1 MWTCWKAL
9 LLTLSDVM
17 INCNCF
23 NDWDYSLLVLNEV
36 FEPYLTLWIDCY
48 LSIRNHMIKSIY
60 VAVIRMILMPSCP
73 YFIFIDASTSK
84 HEDIF
89 IVIGFS
95 LEDKRGLSLG
105 ELIRPFC
112 LMLLYRYLSHYGL
125 LFHFISQYLWLFSL
139 ILQGLHKEGECRQL
153 EFWAGK
159 GANIRDLF
167 CTTPKVLKLHGIPYN
182 K

>member
-1 MWTCWKAL
+1 MTEVIICW
-9 LLTLSDVM
+9 
-17 INCNCF
+17 
-23 NDWDYSLLVLNEV
+23 Y
-36 FEPYLTLWIDCY
+36 
-48 LSIRNHMIKSIY
+48 SIRFLIHTFALWKDHHLNISNHMTKSIY
-60 VAVIRMILMPSCP
+60 VAVMRIIIMPSCP

-112 LMLLYRYLSHYGL
+112 IMLLYRYLLHYGL
-125 LFHFISQYLWLFSL
+125 LLHVMSQYLCLFSL
-139 ILQGLHKEGECRQL
+139 ILQGLHEEEEWRQL

-167 CTTPKVLKLHGIPYN
+167 CTTPKVLKLHGSCFW

>member
-1 MWTCWKAL
+1 
-9 LLTLSDVM
+9 
-17 INCNCF
+17 
-23 NDWDYSLLVLNEV
+23 
-36 FEPYLTLWIDCY
+36 
-48 LSIRNHMIKSIY
+48 
-60 VAVIRMILMPSCP
+60 MPSCL

-89 IVIGFS
+89 IIIGFS

-112 LMLLYRYLSHYGL
+112 IMLLYRYLLHYGL
-125 LFHFISQYLWLFSL
+125 LFHFMSQYLWLFSL

-167 CTTPKVLKLHGIPYN
+167 CTTPKVLKLHGTPYN

>member
-1 MWTCWKAL
+1 MTEIIVCW
-9 LLTLSDVM
+9 SPIRFM
-17 INCNCF
+17 IYTF
-23 NDWDYSLLVLNEV
+23 A
-36 FEPYLTLWIDCY
+36 LWIDHH
-48 LSIRNHMIKSIY
+48 LNISNHMTKSIY
-60 VAVIRMILMPSCP
+60 VASMRIIMMPSCP

-89 IVIGFS
+89 LNFGFS

-112 LMLLYRYLSHYGL
+112 IMLLYRYLLHYWL
-125 LFHFISQYLWLFSL
+125 LFHSMSQYLCLFSL

-153 EFWAGK
+153 GFWAGK

-167 CTTPKVLKLHGIPYN
+167 CTAPKVLKLHRRCFPNI
-182 K
+182 

>member
-1 MWTCWKAL
+1 MFKFC
-9 LLTLSDVM
+9 
-17 INCNCF
+17 C
-23 NDWDYSLLVLNEV
+23 
-36 FEPYLTLWIDCY
+36 CY
-48 LSIRNHMIKSIY
+48 NNQH
-60 VAVIRMILMPSCP
+60 
-73 YFIFIDASTSK
+73 DASMSVFCFYRHLSLK
-84 HEDIF
+84 ACGHVF
-89 IVIGFS
+89 QFRFS

-112 LMLLYRYLSHYGL
+112 IILLYRYLLHYGL
-125 LFHFISQYLWLFSL
+125 LLHIMSQYLCLFSL

-167 CTTPKVLKLHGIPYN
+167 CTTPKVLKLHESYFW